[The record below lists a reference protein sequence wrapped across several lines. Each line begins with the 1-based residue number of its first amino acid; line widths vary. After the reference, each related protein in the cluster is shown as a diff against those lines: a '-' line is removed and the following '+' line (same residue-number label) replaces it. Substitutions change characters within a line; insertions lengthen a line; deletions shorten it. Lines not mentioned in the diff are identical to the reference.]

1 MAYPYPKPRLVK
13 DPAQGH
19 SYAPQ
24 RPFNRENYARE
35 ILPELIERHV
45 RDAMK
50 IRSDFPAG
58 IPSDSPQSQDTY

>member
-19 SYAPQ
+19 PHAHQ
-24 RPFNRENYARE
+24 RLFKGENYARE

-50 IRSDFPAG
+50 IRTG
-58 IPSDSPQSQDTY
+58 IPLNSPERQDTY